1 MRISGLPV
9 LALLILTLGLSVAS
23 GQSPATAPGP
33 SSPGGGTV
41 AASDALAPLSVPRE
55 FRGISLGMGMDEVKA
70 ALMADGL
77 YFYRGEPDVS
87 LLPRPNESI
96 IEVSGLSYVRRAFF
110 QFYEGRLFVMIFAM
124 NEAKMDHYSVYTTLS
139 GKYGKPNTLS
149 PSESVWSDGA
159 TRLAIERPLA
169 IKYIDLETFNAIK
182 AAGLAEKSIEEL
194 LRSDFLGSF

>member
-1 MRISGLPV
+1 MRISGLVV
-9 LALLILTLGLSVAS
+9 LMLLILARGPSTVF
-23 GQSPATAPGP
+23 GQSPALSAPG
-33 SSPGGGTV
+33 SVS
-41 AASDALAPLSVPRE
+41 AAPIDALAVLSVPRE

-124 NEAKMDHYSVYTTLS
+124 NEAKKIGRAHV
-139 GKYGKPNTLS
+139 
-149 PSESVWSDGA
+149 
-159 TRLAIERPLA
+159 
-169 IKYIDLETFNAIK
+169 
-182 AAGLAEKSIEEL
+182 
-194 LRSDFLGSF
+194 